1 MDSFGVL
8 YREKVVKDL
17 QAKFNYRNR
26 FEIPKL
32 VKICVNMGVGDAVK
46 DSKIIN
52 NAVNDLTQISGQK
65 PVICKARKA
74 NAAFK
79 TRENMPI
86 GCKVT
91 LRGKRMFDFLERLV
105 LVALPRCR
113 ELRPFTLK
121 NLDGNGNLS
130 FGIKEQIVFPEINYD
145 KVDTVR
151 GMDITIVTTAK
162 NDIEAKALLS
172 GVNLPFNRD

>member
-1 MDSFGVL
+1 MDRFDVL
-8 YREKVVKDL
+8 YKNTVVKSL
-17 QAKFNYRNR
+17 QDQFNYKNKM
-26 FEIPKL
+26 EIPKL
-32 VKICVNMGVGDAVK
+32 TKICINMGVGDVVK

-52 NAVNDLTQISGQK
+52 NALSDLTAISGQK
-65 PVICKARKA
+65 PVICNAKKA

-79 TRENMPI
+79 TRIGMPI

-91 LRGKRMFDFLERLV
+91 LRGKRMFDFLERLI

-113 ELRPFTLK
+113 DLKAFTVK
-121 NLDGNGNLS
+121 NCDGKGNFS

-145 KVDTVR
+145 RIDTIR

-162 NDIEAKALLS
+162 TDAEAKVLLK
-172 GVNLPFNRD
+172 GLHFPFN

>member
-1 MDSFGVL
+1 MDRLNVL
-8 YREKVVKDL
+8 YETVVTKKL
-17 QAKFNYRNR
+17 QAEFNYLNQM
-26 FEIPKL
+26 EIPKIL
-32 VKICVNMGVGDAVK
+32 KVCINMGVGEAVK

-52 NAVNDLTQISGQK
+52 NAVSDLTAISGQK

-79 TRENMPI
+79 TREEMPI

-91 LRGKRMFDFLERLV
+91 LRGKRMYEFLERLI

-113 ELRPFTLK
+113 DLRPFTVK
-121 NLDGNGNLS
+121 NCDGRGNFS

-145 KVDTVR
+145 KIDAVR

-162 NDIEAKALLS
+162 TDLEAKTLLS
-172 GVNLPFNRD
+172 GLNFPFN

>member
-1 MDSFGVL
+1 MDRFDVL
-8 YREKVVKDL
+8 YKNTVVKSL
-17 QAKFNYRNR
+17 QDEFNYKNKM
-26 FEIPKL
+26 EIPKL
-32 VKICVNMGVGDAVK
+32 TKICINMGVGDVVK

-52 NAVNDLTQISGQK
+52 NALSDLTMISGQK
-65 PVICKARKA
+65 PIICNAKKA

-79 TRENMPI
+79 TRIGMPI

-91 LRGKRMFDFLERLV
+91 LRGKRMFDFLERLI

-113 ELRPFTLK
+113 DLRAFTVK
-121 NLDGNGNLS
+121 NCDGKGNFS

-145 KVDTVR
+145 RIDTIR

-162 NDIEAKALLS
+162 TDAEAKVLLK
-172 GVNLPFNRD
+172 GLHFPFN

>member
-1 MDSFGVL
+1 MDRFDVL
-8 YREKVVKDL
+8 YKEVVVKKL
-17 QAKFNYRNR
+17 QEEFNYLNKM
-26 FEIPKL
+26 EIPK
-32 VKICVNMGVGDAVK
+32 VSKVCINMGVGEAVK

-52 NAVNDLTQISGQK
+52 NAVNDLTMISGQK
-65 PVICKARKA
+65 PVICNSKKA

-79 TRENMPI
+79 TREGMPI

-91 LRGKRMFDFLERLV
+91 LRGKRMYEFLERLI

-113 ELRPFTLK
+113 DLRPFTIK
-121 NLDGNGNLS
+121 NCDGRGNFS

-145 KVDTVR
+145 KIDTIR

-162 NDIEAKALLS
+162 TDLEAKSLLS
-172 GVNLPFNRD
+172 GLNFPFN

>member
-1 MDSFGVL
+1 MDRFEVL
-8 YREKVVKDL
+8 YKEVVTKNL
-17 QAKFNYRNR
+17 QEQFNYPNKM
-26 FEIPKL
+26 EIPKVL
-32 VKICVNMGVGDAVK
+32 KVCINMGVGEAVK

-52 NAVNDLTQISGQK
+52 NAMNDLSLISGQK
-65 PVICKARKA
+65 PVVCKAKKA

-79 TRENMPI
+79 TRIGMPI

-91 LRGKRMFDFLERLV
+91 LRGKRMYEFLERLI

-113 ELRPFTLK
+113 DLRPFTVK
-121 NLDGNGNLS
+121 NCDGRGNFS

-145 KVDTVR
+145 KVDTIR

-162 NDIEAKALLS
+162 TNLEAKALLS
-172 GVNLPFNRD
+172 GLNFPFN